1 MPDLGRERAGGFHRA
16 RRPHRPSL
24 QGVVQLDG
32 KRVVTA
38 SSDKTVVIYPV
49 PFNSELESLAR
60 QSLTRCLTTAQRE
73 TFGLFVDGNHD
84 EDRYSVHAPLC

>member
-1 MPDLGRERAGGFHRA
+1 VSGPTPVSTELAGHTDLVWRASF
-16 RRPHRPSL
+16 S
-24 QGVVQLDG
+24 LDG

-49 PFNSELESLAR
+49 PFNPELESLAR